1 MRNQVTG
8 VLTRL
13 QRSFGSFTTGQKV
26 TAVLGVVALLLAG
39 FLVFRWAAAPSYVPL
54 FNDLAPA
61 DASAIVD
68 QLESSGTPY
77 ELSDGGATILVP
89 REQVYDARIRLSGE
103 GLPAD
108 NESGYALLDSQDLS
122 TSQFQEQTTF
132 KRAME
137 GELSDTI
144 EALDDVDTAVVHLV
158 MPQQEIFV
166 DEQKPT
172 TASVLIGSQ
181 AGVTLAPEQV
191 QSIIHLVS
199 SSVEGLEPDQVTVAD
214 STGQV
219 LSAPG
224 DTFSAAADSQS
235 QQVEAFEERTTAS
248 VQQMLDRILGAG
260 NSTVQITAQLNFDK
274 TVTDTTRYLADPD
287 VPALSESTTTE
298 SYTTPGEAQT
308 GGVVGP
314 DGALDP
320 NAGDAAGETEY
331 TQRAQTSDNAVSRSV
346 EHREAA
352 PGSVRSMHVGVVMD
366 TQALGATQAR
376 DVEDLVTSMLGIDT
390 QRGDTV
396 EVSALPFDRSAEQAA
411 AAEIAAAEAA
421 EEKAELWAMGR
432 TGAMVL
438 LVLLLLLG
446 AWLRNRKRNKARAE
460 ATTYVVEQL
469 RQQQNERVERAALE
483 APTEAIPAI
492 GGSTPAPAMPDTT
505 AVVRDEIA
513 ALVERQPEEVAQL
526 LRGWLVDPEAR
537 A

>member
-8 VLTRL
+8 ALTRL
-13 QRSFGSFTTGQKV
+13 QRSFGSFSTGQKV
-26 TAVLGVVALLLAG
+26 TAVLGAVALLLAG

-54 FNDLAPA
+54 FSDLAPA

-77 ELSDGGATILVP
+77 ELTDGGASILVP

-103 GLPAD
+103 GLPAED
-108 NESGYALLDSQDLS
+108 DSGYALLDSQDLS

-137 GELSDTI
+137 GELSETI

-158 MPQQEIFV
+158 MPQEELFA

-191 QSIIHLVS
+191 QSIVHLVS

-224 DTFSAAADSQS
+224 DMFSAAADSQA
-235 QQVEAFEERTTAS
+235 QQVEAFEERTSAS

-260 NSTVQITAQLNFDK
+260 NSTVQVTAQLNFDK
-274 TVTDTTRYLADPD
+274 TVTDTTRYFADPD

-298 SYTTPGEAQT
+298 NYTTPGEAQQ

-320 NAGDAAGETEY
+320 NAGDAAGETTY
-331 TQRAQTSDNAVSRSV
+331 TQRAQTSDNAVGRSV

-352 PGSVRSMHVGVVMD
+352 PGSVGSLHVGVVMD
-366 TQALGATQAR
+366 TQALGGTQAR
-376 DVEDLVTSMLGIDT
+376 DVEDLVVSMLGVDPG
-390 QRGDTV
+390 RGDTV

-421 EEKAELWAMGR
+421 EKRAELMSMAR
-432 TGAMVL
+432 TGGLVL

-446 AWLRNRKRNKARAE
+446 AWLRGRKRNKARAQ

-469 RQQQNERVERAALE
+469 RQQQAERSAIE
-483 APTEAIPAI
+483 APTEAIPALE
-492 GGSTPAPAMPDTT
+492 GAGPAPAMPDTT
-505 AVVRDEIA
+505 TVVRDEIA